1 MPLLLPYYYK
11 FTLIYSYIIQTLMAE
26 NIITV
31 FLLVQ
36 DPREP
41 VFVRFGRDLGWDL
54 GRDLRFWTTFIVQKW
69 RVFVA
74 EYCLKMA

>member
-1 MPLLLPYYYK
+1 
-11 FTLIYSYIIQTLMAE
+11 MAE

-41 VFVRFGRDLGWDL
+41 VFVRFGRDLG
-54 GRDLRFWTTFIVQKW
+54 RDLRFWTTFIVQKW
-69 RVFVA
+69 RVSVA